1 MMTNRSEILLVED
14 NPDDV
19 ELTVH
24 ALRRE
29 KLANDITVARDGE
42 EALDVI
48 FCREPHANRSFE
60 SPPRL
65 ILLDLK
71 LPKVEGLDVLRAIKG
86 DPRTKA
92 IPVVIMTSS
101 REERDLV
108 ESYKLGVNAY
118 VQKPVDFEQ
127 FRGMVKELGLFWL
140 VINQPPPPQAFGA
153 T

>member
-1 MMTNRSEILLVED
+1 MNKNEILLVED
-14 NPDDV
+14 SPDDV
-19 ELTVH
+19 ELAIH

-42 EALDVI
+42 EALDFV
-48 FCREPHANRSFE
+48 FCRGSYTQRSFQN
-60 SPPRL
+60 PVRL

-71 LPKVEGLDVLRAIKG
+71 LPKIGGLEVLKAIKH

-101 REERDLV
+101 REERDMV
-108 ESYKLGVNAY
+108 DGYKLGVNAY

-127 FRGMVKELGLFWL
+127 FRGVVKELGLFWL
-140 VINQPPPPQAFGA
+140 VINQAPPAQAFDA

>member
-1 MMTNRSEILLVED
+1 MTIKNEILLVED
-14 NPDDV
+14 SPDDV
-19 ELTVH
+19 ELAIH

-42 EALDVI
+42 EALDFV
-48 FCREPHANRSFE
+48 FCRGAHAHRSFQY
-60 SPPRL
+60 PARL

-71 LPKVEGLDVLRAIKG
+71 LPKIGGLEVLKAIKN

-101 REERDLV
+101 REERDMV
-108 ESYKLGVNAY
+108 DGYKLGVNAY

-127 FRGMVKELGLFWL
+127 FRGVVKDLGLFWL
-140 VINQPPPPQAFGA
+140 VINQAPPPNAFDA